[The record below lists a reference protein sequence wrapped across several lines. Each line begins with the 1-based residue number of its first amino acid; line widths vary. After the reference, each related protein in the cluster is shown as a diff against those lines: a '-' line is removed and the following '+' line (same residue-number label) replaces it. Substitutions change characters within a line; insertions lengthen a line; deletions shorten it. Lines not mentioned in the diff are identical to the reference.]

1 MTLPEIYYYDFS
13 QSDRILSDLREF
25 LSDERYEY
33 CSGMKSDTSAL
44 RSAYGF
50 MLLRYALK
58 KEYGITEM
66 PVFAMNEYGK
76 PFLSGHTDIWFN
88 ISHSQKSVVCA
99 VADRPVGVDIQDI
112 RPLNMRVGEKFM
124 TKTEEAAVKS
134 ITDPDELNREL
145 CRLWCIKE
153 SYGKMT
159 GKGFGEGFKKVETD
173 RLIAENRVSVTERGG
188 FFISVCI

>member
-1 MTLPEIYYYDFS
+1 MDKDPKLRPLYLAQILYERTDEDHYLTTAQLMEI
-13 QSDRILSDLREF
+13 LE
-25 LSDERYEY
+25 
-33 CSGMKSDTSAL
+33 
-44 RSAYGF
+44 
-50 MLLRYALK
+50 

-88 ISHSQKSVVCA
+88 ISHSQKTVVCA

-124 TKTEEAAVKS
+124 TEAEEAAVKS

-173 RLIAENRVSVTERGG
+173 RLIAENRVSVTERG
-188 FFISVCI
+188 